1 MNIKEVEKRAR
12 GLLADIGRE
21 CDRAEEILLSVLSTL
36 EGRL

>member
-1 MNIKEVEKRAR
+1 MNIKEVEKRTR
-12 GLLADIGRE
+12 GLLSVIGGE